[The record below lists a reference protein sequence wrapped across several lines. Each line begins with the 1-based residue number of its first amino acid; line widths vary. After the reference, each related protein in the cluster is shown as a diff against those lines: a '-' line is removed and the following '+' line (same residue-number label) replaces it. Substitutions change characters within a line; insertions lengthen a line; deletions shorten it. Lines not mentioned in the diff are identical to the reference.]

1 MFSWFLPLSLLFT
14 SAYYV
19 PKAVIDACLMST
31 KVWVILSFMVD
42 I

>member
-1 MFSWFLPLSLLFT
+1 MLAVFLPLSLLFP

-19 PKAVIDACLMST
+19 PKTGIDARLAFT
-31 KVWVILSFMVD
+31 KVWVILIFITD